1 MGGGS
6 PAKKMTTNAA
16 KSAQASETEIKETAT
31 RKEKPR
37 KVTMGRVDQKA
48 KMAKKVCGWKSGS
61 SFFGFVE
68 RRTHTAATGLA

>member
-48 KMAKKVCGWKSGS
+48 KMAKKVCG
-61 SFFGFVE
+61 
-68 RRTHTAATGLA
+68 